1 MNTYILAIFLATTF
15 IAATIYSSI
24 GPSFAQNQTGGED
37 GGPITGLTN
46 QAQDV
51 FNGTNQT
58 GGPIAQL
65 GEKVQETFN

>member
-1 MNTYILAIFLATTF
+1 MNTHILTIFLATAF
-15 IAATIYSSI
+15 IAAMTYSSLN
-24 GPSFAQNQTGGED
+24 PSFAQNQTDGEG

>member
-1 MNTYILAIFLATTF
+1 MNKYILVVFLATTF
-15 IAATIYSSI
+15 IAATTYSDLA
-24 GPSFAQNQTGGED
+24 PSFAQNQTDGED

-46 QAQDV
+46 KAQDV